1 VVMEDN
7 GQVEADV
14 GVEALHILLLEDSP
28 LDAELIHAKLEESEL
43 PCNLVREETRAG
55 FLAAL
60 ETCTFDLILSDYSLP
75 SFDGLSALELVRAN
89 RPDIPFIFVSGAI
102 GEEQAVETLRLGAT
116 DYVLKHHLERLVPTM
131 QRALREATERAER
144 AALAAE
150 NARLYREAQAAAR
163 RDQQHCVQLR
173 AVADA
178 SLLINSAHSL
188 ETMLQVITDEACEV
202 IGAHHSHI
210 RLDGNGDRSQAIT
223 AISRS
228 CNYAAGHEFAAQTGV
243 SGIASLVCCTN
254 KPVRMS
260 KAELQAHPAW
270 SERAQ
275 TVRGHSPLH
284 GWLAAPLIDRDG
296 KNLGLIELSDKY
308 EGDFTEEDEAILIQL
323 AQLASVAIVNAQLYR
338 QTQQEARR
346 KDEYLAMLAH
356 ELRNPLGAIAA
367 AADLMRLRGLHD
379 PTLVRVRD
387 TIERQGRHMTRLI
400 DDLLDISRVTRGKI
414 ELRKEPLDL
423 ATIATDAVQS
433 ARPVIESRGHQ
444 LSFCLPAEPLWLEAD
459 PTRLEQVV
467 VNLLDNAAKYTDPGG
482 QIWLSVAREGNEVVI
497 QVRDSGIGI
506 APKILPRV
514 FDLFVQADQ
523 SLARSRGGLGIG
535 LTLVRSLVEMHGGN
549 VRATSAGLGQ
559 GSEFV
564 VRLPL
569 GESLE
574 KAPVCGEDSS
584 AACACQ
590 QILIVE
596 DNDDS
601 RQLLH
606 VLLKLCGHSVQE
618 AADGRQG
625 IETIR
630 RHPPDVALID
640 IGLPDLDGYQVAQ
653 IVRAEGKTVYLVAL
667 TGYGQPEDRRR
678 ALAAGFDAHMTK
690 PVTLEELSHVLAMA
704 PSAGKL

>member
-1 VVMEDN
+1 MVVEDN
-7 GQVEADV
+7 GQMEAEV
-14 GVEALHILLLEDSP
+14 GSELLHVLLLEDSP
-28 LDAELIHAKLEESEL
+28 LDAELIHAKLEDSEL

-60 ETCTFDLILSDYSLP
+60 ETRTFDLILADYSLP
-75 SFDGLSALELVRAN
+75 SFDGLSALEMARTKCPN
-89 RPDIPFIFVSGAI
+89 IPFIFVSGAI

-116 DYVLKHHLERLVPTM
+116 DYVLKHHLERLVPTVR
-131 QRALREATERAER
+131 RALREAAERAER
-144 AALAAE
+144 AILAAE

-163 RDQQHCVQLR
+163 RDQQRCVQLR

-188 ETMLQVITDEACEV
+188 KTMLQVITDEACEI
-202 IGAHHSHI
+202 IGAHHSLT

-228 CNYAAGHEFAAQTGV
+228 SKYKAGRD
-243 SGIASLVCCTN
+243 IAVPEAVASIESLVYCTN
-254 KPVRMS
+254 KSVRMTR
-260 KAELQAHPAW
+260 AALETHLAW
-270 SERAQ
+270 SERAP
-275 TVRGHSPLH
+275 TFGGHSQLR
-284 GWLAAPLIDRDG
+284 GWLAAPLVDRDG
-296 KNLGLIELSDKY
+296 KTVGLIELSDKY
-308 EGDFTEEDEAILIQL
+308 DGDFTKEDEAILVQL
-323 AQLASVAIVNAQLYR
+323 AQLASVAIMNARLYR

-346 KDEYLAMLAH
+346 KDEFLAMLAH

-379 PTLVRVRD
+379 PTLLRARD

-414 ELRKEPLDL
+414 ALRKEPLDL
-423 ATIATDAVQS
+423 ATIATNAVQS
-433 ARPVIESRGHQ
+433 VRPVIESRGHR
-444 LSFCLPAEPLWLEAD
+444 LSVCLPSEPLRLEAD
-459 PTRLEQVV
+459 PNRLEQVV

-482 QIWLSVAREGNEVVI
+482 QIWLSVAREGNEVAI

-506 APKILPRV
+506 APKMLPCV
-514 FDLFVQADQ
+514 FDLFAQADQ

-535 LTLVRSLVEMHGGN
+535 LTLVRSLVEMHEGN
-549 VRATSAGLGQ
+549 VRATSAGLGH

-569 GESLE
+569 GDSLE
-574 KAPVCGEDSS
+574 KASVCGEDG
-584 AACACQ
+584 AEACAGQ
-590 QILIVE
+590 RILIVE

-601 RQLLH
+601 RQMLH
-606 VLLKLCGHSVQE
+606 DLLKLCGHCVRE

-653 IVRAEGKTVYLVAL
+653 MVRAEGKAVYLVAL
-667 TGYGQPEDRRR
+667 TGYGQPDDRRR

-690 PVTLEELSHVLAMA
+690 PVTLEELSQMLAAA
-704 PSAGKL
+704 PSAEKR